1 MRLRLLR
8 RKELPVASAALAR
21 FLIGK
26 FVVREAR
33 GARMVGRIV
42 ETEAYPPGD
51 LAAHHVRG
59 KTQRNASLFARPG
72 TAYVY
77 FAYGSSWMLNVASEP
92 EGVGGGVLFRALEP
106 IEGIERMQRNRGTQ
120 NLRDLARGP
129 GRLAQALEVDKRF
142 DGVDLCAKGPI
153 WLAAA
158 SRTAAAIGT
167 SVRIG
172 ISKDAHRPLR
182 FFVPGSPFVSG
193 TRKLNTQ
200 DDGPRDGM

>member
-1 MRLRLLR
+1 MRLRVLQ
-8 RKELPVASAALAR
+8 RKELPVGSAELAR
-21 FLIGK
+21 FLIGT
-26 FVVREAR
+26 FVVREDR
-33 GARMVGRIV
+33 GTRMVGRVV

-51 LAAHHVRG
+51 LAAHHMRG
-59 KTQRNASLFARPG
+59 KTRANGSLFARPG

-106 IEGIERMQRNRGTQ
+106 IEGIEQMQRNRNAQ
-120 NLRDLARGP
+120 ALRDLTRGP
-129 GRLAQALEVDKRF
+129 GRLAQAFDVDKRF
-142 DGVDLCAKGPI
+142 DGIDLCAKGPL

-158 SRTAAAIGT
+158 HRDRSEIHV

-182 FFVPGSPFVSG
+182 FFEPGSPFVSG
-193 TRKLNTQ
+193 TRALNTQ

>member
-33 GARMVGRIV
+33 GTRMVGRIV

-129 GRLAQALEVDKRF
+129 GRLAQALEVDNRF
-142 DGVDLCAKGPI
+142 DGIDLCAKGPI

-158 SRTAAAIGT
+158 SGAATTIGT

-172 ISKDAHRPLR
+172 ISKDAHRRLR
-182 FFVPGSPFVSG
+182 FFAPGSPFVSG